1 MLTKILHWIDDKLLC
16 EYIVLAIICIIVLI
30 GGFWLYK
37 ADNQQKSDRYYI
49 DEKGIQR
56 EVKFVKINNYLYY
69 DDYTKAVYYQK
80 SSAKAACMVQYVG
93 KHLRPCKYIN
103 GRVVEQKN

>member
-1 MLTKILHWIDDKLLC
+1 M
-16 EYIVLAIICIIVLI
+16 
-30 GGFWLYK
+30 
-37 ADNQQKSDRYYI
+37 
-49 DEKGIQR
+49 
-56 EVKFVKINNYLYY
+56 KINNYLYY
-69 DDYTKAVYYQK
+69 DDYIKAVYYQK

>member
-1 MLTKILHWIDDKLLC
+1 MMDNRLLG
-16 EYIVLAIICIIVLI
+16 EHIVLTIICIVVLI

-37 ADNQQKSDRYYI
+37 IDNHQKLDRYYT
-49 DEKGIQR
+49 DENGIQR

-69 DDYTKAVYYQK
+69 DDYTKVVYCQEGR
-80 SSAKAACMVQYVG
+80 ARCMVQYVG
-93 KHLRPCKYIN
+93 KHLKPCKYIN

>member
-1 MLTKILHWIDDKLLC
+1 MLTKILHWIDDKLLG

-93 KHLRPCKYIN
+93 SI
-103 GRVVEQKN
+103 

>member
-1 MLTKILHWIDDKLLC
+1 MLTKILHWIDDKLLG

-37 ADNQQKSDRYYI
+37 ADNQQKSDRYYT
-49 DEKGIQR
+49 DENGIQR

-69 DDYTKAVYYQK
+69 DDYTKAVYYQEGR
-80 SSAKAACMVQYVG
+80 AGRMVQYVG
-93 KHLRPCKYIN
+93 KHLKPCKYIN
-103 GRVVEQKN
+103 GRVVEQKD

>member
-1 MLTKILHWIDDKLLC
+1 MAGGASLL
-16 EYIVLAIICIIVLI
+16 IAIIMV
-30 GGFWLYK
+30 GFGVFALVK
-37 ADNQQKSDRYYI
+37 QNVAPQYYI

>member
-1 MLTKILHWIDDKLLC
+1 MLTKILRWLHDKLLG
-16 EYIVLAIICIIVLI
+16 EYIVLTIICIIVLI

-56 EVKFVKINNYLYY
+56 EIKFVKINNYLYY
-69 DDYTKAVYYQK
+69 DDYTKAVYYQ
-80 SSAKAACMVQYVG
+80 SERTECMVQYVG
-93 KHLRPCKYIN
+93 KHLKPCKYIN
-103 GRVVEQKN
+103 GRVVEQKK

>member
-1 MLTKILHWIDDKLLC
+1 MFKKFFHWIDNKLLG
-16 EYIVLAIICIIVLI
+16 EYIVLTIICIVVLI